1 MTTSGVLT
9 GLTAT
14 LLLTR
19 HRLLAGL
26 SGLASG
32 IALAVGSILARRD
45 SSGSQRIGGRAHLAE
60 RVGDLLFDASILVP
74 LAWVMRTGSN
84 WDAILAIVGLGVAYL
99 ASYQRARGEALG
111 YTGSESLGIR
121 CRRGGRRGHSGVEY
135 RASGAACRFCPAV
148 ATVSTE
154 VEMQEVE
161 KFASTRESASDRLT
175 YLSIRATQWLGMHL
189 PRRIGLPAAQ
199 SYFRLLYE
207 GGAGQR
213 EVVAGNLSRVLG
225 HPPDSPLV
233 QTATRECFA
242 LYGRYWYE
250 TFALRTMPP
259 EEVDRRFSVE
269 GLDHADRAL
278 AQGRGVVLTL
288 PHMGN
293 WDAAG
298 HWLCIKGYR
307 MTAVA
312 EELKP
317 RSVFELFLRHRR
329 ALGMGI
335 VPLSTA
341 ASVGGKLLELLRENQ
356 IITLVADR
364 DLTGRGVVVDMF
376 GARRRL
382 PAGPAYLALATDTPL
397 SVCAVFTTP
406 TGW

>member
-1 MTTSGVLT
+1 
-9 GLTAT
+9 
-14 LLLTR
+14 
-19 HRLLAGL
+19 
-26 SGLASG
+26 
-32 IALAVGSILARRD
+32 
-45 SSGSQRIGGRAHLAE
+45 
-60 RVGDLLFDASILVP
+60 
-74 LAWVMRTGSN
+74 
-84 WDAILAIVGLGVAYL
+84 
-99 ASYQRARGEALG
+99 
-111 YTGSESLGIR
+111 
-121 CRRGGRRGHSGVEY
+121 
-135 RASGAACRFCPAV
+135 
-148 ATVSTE
+148 VSTE

-161 KFASTRESASDRLT
+161 KFASARESASDRLT

-213 EVVAGNLSRVLG
+213 DVVAGNLSRVLG

-406 TGW
+406 TGWHTKIGPPVEIERTGVMREDVAALTKVIAAGFERYIASAPVDWHMFQPAWEENGGPDGSEGSAAR